1 MYISSSLKILF
12 NFLFEMKDILKRVII
27 SLISW
32 LYIWYLIFLFV
43 WWQIIVGS
51 WYEQYN
57 LRYFAVLLL
66 ILLVL
71 FIFFWI
77 YPVHFRMTKW
87 TLFVI
92 WIFLIVVWN
101 WVLLDDAKNYIF
113 VWDLF
118 EILWVVLALLAWTN
132 VLITSKITKKSK
144 EKWIEVIEV

>member
-1 MYISSSLKILF
+1 MYISFSFKILF
-12 NFLFEMKDILKRVII
+12 SFLFEMKDILKRVII
-27 SLISW
+27 SVVSW
-32 LYIWYLIFLFV
+32 LYIWYLVFLFM

-77 YPVHFRMTKW
+77 YPIHFRMTKW

-118 EILWVVLALLAWTN
+118 EILWVVLVLLAWTN
-132 VLITSKITKKSK
+132 ILITSKVTKKSK
-144 EKWIEVIEV
+144 EKWIEIIEV

>member
-1 MYISSSLKILF
+1 
-12 NFLFEMKDILKRVII
+12 MKDILKRVII

-32 LYIWYLIFLFV
+32 LYIWYLVFLFM
-43 WWQIIVGS
+43 WWQMIVGS

-118 EILWVVLALLAWTN
+118 EILWVVLVLLAWTN